1 MIVDGC
7 SYLWRKLTTF
17 APMRKQYNSAPLP
30 FVGQKRMF
38 AREFKKVLEQFPDGT
53 TFVDLFGGSGL
64 LSHITKYQKPHSK
77 VVYNDFDGYR
87 TRLAH
92 IPQTNA
98 LLAELRSILSDYPRK
113 KIITDTLRERVLSC
127 VHKHERANCYVDYI
141 TLSGSLLFSMKYAT
155 CFDDLQ
161 RETLYNRI
169 KAIDYPPADDYL
181 DGLVVTSCDYRRLFE
196 QYKDV
201 PGVVFLVDPPY
212 LSTDSKTYKMY
223 WKLADYLDVL
233 TILAGYRFIYFT
245 SNKSSILE
253 LCDWIGRNKVI
264 CNPFTNCTK
273 VEFHA
278 RLNYNAAYTDI
289 MLYKNAVQTPFE

>member
-1 MIVDGC
+1 M
-7 SYLWRKLTTF
+7 K
-17 APMRKQYNSAPLP
+17 KQYLSAPLP
-30 FVGQKRMF
+30 FQGQKRNF
-38 AREFKKVLEQFPDGT
+38 AREYIKVLSLFPDNT

-64 LSHITKYQKPHSK
+64 LSHIAKCQKPDAT

-87 TRLAH
+87 TRLTH

-141 TLSGSLLFSMKYAT
+141 TLSGSLMFSMKYAT

-161 RETLYNRI
+161 RETLYNRV
-169 KAIDYPPADDYL
+169 KATDYSPADDYL
-181 DGLVVTSCDYRRLFE
+181 SGLTVTSCDYRQLFD
-196 QYKDV
+196 QYKDI
-201 PGVVFLVDPPY
+201 PRVVFLVDPPY
-212 LSTDSKTYKMY
+212 LSTDVTTYKTY

-245 SNKSSILE
+245 SNKSSVLE
-253 LCDWIGRNKVI
+253 LCDWIGKNKLAG
-264 CNPFTNCTK
+264 NPFEECTK
-273 VEFHA
+273 VEFRA
-278 RLNYNAAYTDI
+278 QMNYNSAYTDI
-289 MLYKNAVQTPFE
+289 MLYKDAVQTPFE

>member
-1 MIVDGC
+1 MM
-7 SYLWRKLTTF
+7 K
-17 APMRKQYNSAPLP
+17 KQYLSAPLP
-30 FVGQKRMF
+30 FQGQKRNF
-38 AREFKKVLEQFPDGT
+38 AREYIKVLSRFPADT

-64 LSHITKYQKPHSK
+64 LSHIAKCQKPGST

-98 LLAELRSILSDYPRK
+98 LLAELRSIVRDYPK
-113 KIITDTLRERVLSC
+113 KIAITSTLRERVLSC
-127 VHKHERANCYVDYI
+127 IREYERTHGYVDYI
-141 TLSGSLLFSMKYAT
+141 TLSGSLMFSMKYAT
-155 CFDDLQ
+155 CYEDLQ
-161 RETLYNRI
+161 RETLYNRV

-181 DGLVVTSCDYRRLFE
+181 SGLTVTSCDYRKLFE

-212 LSTDSKTYKMY
+212 LSTDTTTYKTY

-233 TILAGYRFIYFT
+233 TVLDGHRFIYFT
-245 SNKSSILE
+245 SDKSSILE

-264 CNPFTNCTK
+264 CNPFANCTK
-273 VEFHA
+273 VEFRAH
-278 RLNYNAAYTDI
+278 LNYNAAYTDI
-289 MLYKNAVQTPFE
+289 MLYKNSV

>member
-1 MIVDGC
+1 M
-7 SYLWRKLTTF
+7 K
-17 APMRKQYNSAPLP
+17 KQYLSAPLP
-30 FVGQKRMF
+30 FQGQKRNF
-38 AREFKKVLEQFPDGT
+38 AREYIKVLSRFPADT
-53 TFVDLFGGSGL
+53 VFVDLFGGSGL
-64 LSHITKYQKPHSK
+64 LSHIAKCQKPDAT

-92 IPQTNA
+92 IPQTNT
-98 LLAELRSILSDYPRK
+98 LLAELRNIVCDYPK
-113 KIITDTLRERVLSC
+113 KVAITGTLRERVLSC
-127 VHKHERANCYVDYI
+127 IRKHERTHGYVDYI

-169 KAIDYPPADDYL
+169 KAIDYPPAADYL
-181 DGLVVTSCDYRRLFE
+181 DGLVVTSCDYRQLFE
-196 QYKDV
+196 QYKNV

-233 TILAGYRFIYFT
+233 TVLAGHRFIYFT
-245 SNKSSILE
+245 SDKSSILE

-264 CNPFTNCTK
+264 CNPFANCTK

>member
-1 MIVDGC
+1 M
-7 SYLWRKLTTF
+7 K
-17 APMRKQYNSAPLP
+17 KQYLSAPLP
-30 FVGQKRMF
+30 FQGQKRNF
-38 AREFKKVLEQFPDGT
+38 AHEYIKVLSRFPANT
-53 TFVDLFGGSGL
+53 VFVDLFGGSGL
-64 LSHITKYQKPHSK
+64 LSHIAKCQKPDAT

-92 IPQTNA
+92 ISQTNA

-181 DGLVVTSCDYRRLFE
+181 DGLVVTSYDYRQLFE

-212 LSTDSKTYKMY
+212 LSTDVTTYKTY

-233 TILAGYRFIYFT
+233 TILSGHRFIYFT
-245 SNKSSILE
+245 SNKSSIIE
-253 LCDWIGRNKVI
+253 LCNWIGRNKLI
-264 CNPFTNCTK
+264 GNPFKDCTK

-289 MLYKNAVQTPFE
+289 MLYKNAVQTSFE

>member
-1 MIVDGC
+1 M
-7 SYLWRKLTTF
+7 K
-17 APMRKQYNSAPLP
+17 KQYLSAPLP
-30 FVGQKRMF
+30 FQGQKRNF
-38 AREFKKVLEQFPDGT
+38 AREYIKVLSRFPADT

-64 LSHITKYQKPHSK
+64 LSDIAKHQKPNAT

-98 LLAELRSILSDYPRK
+98 LLAELRSIVRDYPK
-113 KIITDTLRERVLSC
+113 KVAITGTLRERVLSC
-127 VHKHERANCYVDYI
+127 IREYERTRGYVDYV
-141 TLSGSLLFSMKYAT
+141 TLSGSLMFSMKYAT
-155 CFDDLQ
+155 CYEDLQ
-161 RETLYNRI
+161 RETLYNRV
-169 KAIDYPPADDYL
+169 KANDYPPADDYL
-181 DGLVVTSCDYRRLFE
+181 DGLVVTSCDYRQLFE
-196 QYKDV
+196 QYKNV

-212 LSTDSKTYKMY
+212 LSTDTTTYKTY

-233 TILAGYRFIYFT
+233 TVLAGHRFIYFT
-245 SNKSSILE
+245 SNKSSIIE
-253 LCDWIGRNKVI
+253 LCDWIGKNKLI
-264 CNPFTNCTK
+264 GNPFKDCMK

>member
-1 MIVDGC
+1 M
-7 SYLWRKLTTF
+7 K
-17 APMRKQYNSAPLP
+17 KQYLSAPLP
-30 FVGQKRMF
+30 FQGQKRNF
-38 AREFKKVLEQFPDGT
+38 AREYIKVLSRFPADT
-53 TFVDLFGGSGL
+53 VFVDLFGGSGL
-64 LSHITKYQKPHSK
+64 LSHIAKCQKLGST

-87 TRLAH
+87 DRLAH

-98 LLAELRSILSDYPRK
+98 LLAELRNIMRDYPK
-113 KIITDTLRERVLSC
+113 KVAVTGTMRERVLSC
-127 VHKHERANCYVDYI
+127 IHEYERTRGYVDYI

-212 LSTDSKTYKMY
+212 LSTDTTTYKTY

-253 LCDWIGRNKVI
+253 LCDWIGKNKLAG
-264 CNPFTNCTK
+264 NPFEDCTK
-273 VEFHA
+273 VEFRA
-278 RLNYNAAYTDI
+278 QMNYNSAYTDI

>member
-1 MIVDGC
+1 M
-7 SYLWRKLTTF
+7 K
-17 APMRKQYNSAPLP
+17 KQYLSAPLP
-30 FVGQKRMF
+30 FQGQKRNF
-38 AREFKKVLEQFPDGT
+38 AHEYIKVLSRFPADT
-53 TFVDLFGGSGL
+53 VFVDLFGGSGL
-64 LSHITKYQKPHSK
+64 LSHIAKCQKPDAT

-92 IPQTNA
+92 ISQTNA

-181 DGLVVTSCDYRRLFE
+181 DGLVVTSYDYRQLFE

-212 LSTDSKTYKMY
+212 LSTDVTTYKTY

-233 TILAGYRFIYFT
+233 TILSGHRFIYFT
-245 SNKSSILE
+245 SNKSSIIE
-253 LCDWIGRNKVI
+253 LCNWIGRNKLI
-264 CNPFTNCTK
+264 GNPFKDCTK

-289 MLYKNAVQTPFE
+289 MLYKNAVQTSFE